1 MAPLFMSWSQVSGGK
16 LSTRDI
22 KGTMAKR
29 TIQTAKPGKI
39 LGIEHDHLGIR
50 CARLSSDGRGG
61 FAVERLEE
69 IKGNFGEDAALLEGI
84 RQIRAI
90 IGTSAKEP
98 VVTCLAGKQVF
109 ASQIEFRR
117 LSPEE
122 MDQALRLELRKTVH
136 FEVATSTLDYQIL
149 PGEDE
154 SSDAPVQV
162 MVALAGNALLNRS
175 LHLLEKA
182 GLQPSAVD
190 VLPVAI
196 ANALWSFADGTADQP
211 LIGLHVGAQI
221 SFAAEDVFRKEANPA
236 DRDKRL
242 QLLADE
248 VSRSLLFYEKNYGL
262 SGYQGIVLLGDYL
275 EGNGL
280 IPSLSR
286 QTSLP
291 VHKMDLAAKLGYQK
305 GQEPGH
311 FDLAVSLALRG
322 DA

>member
-1 MAPLFMSWSQVSGGK
+1 M
-16 LSTRDI
+16 T
-22 KGTMAKR
+22 KR
-29 TIQTAKPGKI
+29 TIQASRPGKI

-50 CARLSSDGRGG
+50 CARLSTDGRGG
-61 FAVERLEE
+61 FAVDRLEE
-69 IKGNFGEDAALLEGI
+69 IKGNFAEDAALLEGFRKI
-84 RQIRAI
+84 KGLV
-90 IGTSAKEP
+90 GTGRDS

-136 FEVATSTLDYQIL
+136 FEVATSTLDYHIL
-149 PGEDE
+149 PGEEE
-154 SSDAPVQV
+154 SGGGPVQV
-162 MVALAGNALLNRS
+162 MVALASNALLNRS

-196 ANALWSFADGTADQP
+196 ANALWANADGAADQP
-211 LIGLHVGAQI
+211 QIGLHVGAQI
-221 SFAAEDVFRKEANPA
+221 TTIVIVAEHSPFFNRTIYFAAEDMFRKEANPA

-242 QLLADE
+242 QSLSDE
-248 VSRSLLFYEKNYGL
+248 VTRSLLFYEKTYGL
-262 SGYQGIVLLGDYL
+262 SGYQGLNLLGDYL
-275 EGNGL
+275 DGNGL
-280 IPSLSR
+280 VASLNR
-286 QTSLP
+286 HTSLAI
-291 VHKMDLAAKLGYQK
+291 HMMDLPAKLGYQM
-305 GQEPGH
+305 GQKPGH